1 MCGLPYQVFLFNY
14 IVLLVTCIQSPFRQ
28 LKWII
33 KGAERLETLVSIS
46 TDGRVLEW
54 NLKKG
59 LVVSMLMQLKK
70 SGTVSIL
77 IALYCASLSRGTCL
91 LQYEML
97 FSLLYFL
104 FA

>member
-1 MCGLPYQVFLFNY
+1 MILSIYRFISLD
-14 IVLLVTCIQSPFRQ
+14 RQ

-70 SGTVSIL
+70 SGTVCMLHVVALWCPHCDHSLYEIL
-77 IALYCASLSRGTCL
+77 NV
-91 LQYEML
+91 
-97 FSLLYFL
+97 
-104 FA
+104 